1 MFQKSINRYLINK
14 NKELERDLEKY
25 ISDEKRVSE
34 ITKNL
39 SDLET
44 EWNSEIEKLKIAR
57 KEYETLIREVKILR
71 SELLR
76 AKKRKEALDDS
87 D

>member
-14 NKELERDLEKY
+14 NKELERDLKKY

-57 KEYETLIREVKILR
+57 REYETIIREVKILR

-87 D
+87 V

>member
-14 NKELERDLEKY
+14 NKGLEQDLKKY

-57 KEYETLIREVKILR
+57 REYETIIREVKILR

-76 AKKRKEALDDS
+76 AKKRKEALNDS

>member
-14 NKELERDLEKY
+14 NKELERDLKKY

-44 EWNSEIEKLKIAR
+44 EWNSEIEKLKIVR
-57 KEYETLIREVKILR
+57 REYETIIREVKILR

-87 D
+87 V